1 MAGIGRRDLLGIADA
16 SSAKIGRCLP
26 GARIPV
32 ISPTELIDLQPDR
45 VMLFVPDLLDE
56 VRAALPGIELGG
68 GRWVVLDPRPVE
80 VAPISATV
88 VSSRR

>member
-1 MAGIGRRDLLGIADA
+1 LTKSTHGMPSVTAN
-16 SSAKIGRCLP
+16 RCT
-26 GARIPV
+26 AA
-32 ISPTELIDLQPDR
+32 TN
-45 VMLFVPDLLDE
+45 LDE